1 MSIKSKYMNL
11 FLNNKGVNEATISV
25 KQKIT
30 QIDIAFTIIGIF
42 YECTGNFIMNG
53 CRSPIPC
60 FYPSVL
66 WLCSLTGWN
75 EL

>member
-11 FLNNKGVNEATISV
+11 FLNNKGVNEAAISV

-42 YECTGNFIMNG
+42 
-53 CRSPIPC
+53 
-60 FYPSVL
+60 L
-66 WLCSLTGWN
+66 
-75 EL
+75 